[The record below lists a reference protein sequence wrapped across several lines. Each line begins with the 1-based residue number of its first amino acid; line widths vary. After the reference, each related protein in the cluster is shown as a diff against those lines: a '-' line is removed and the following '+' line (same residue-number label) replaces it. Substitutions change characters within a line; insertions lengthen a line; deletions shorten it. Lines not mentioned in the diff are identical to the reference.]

1 MQCQSCKKND
11 ATIHLTEISNGQRME
26 THLCQAC
33 AQKQGLAVQ
42 TQIPLNELLS
52 TLLGAQ
58 GAEPQGGG
66 GGGTTEETVCPHCGM
81 TLQRFARESL
91 LGCPHDYE
99 LFEKNLEPLIE
110 RSQGGQS
117 HHCGKVPQSAG
128 RQEQDKMRLHS
139 LRQRLEQAVR
149 QEDYETAARLRDE
162 IKKLQ

>member
-11 ATIHLTEISNGQRME
+11 ATIHLTEISNGRRVE
-26 THLCQAC
+26 THLCQLC

-52 TLLGAQ
+52 TLLSAQ
-58 GAEPQGGG
+58 GTDPQAPEGASS
-66 GGGTTEETVCPHCGM
+66 ETACPHCGM

-91 LGCPHDYE
+91 LGCPHDYDI
-99 LFEKNLEPLIE
+99 FEKNLLPLIE
-110 RSQGGQS
+110 RSQGGRS
-117 HHCGKVPQSAG
+117 HHCGKVPESAG
-128 RQEQDKMRLHS
+128 RDEKDKVRLMS